1 MIGETIGK
9 YRIVARLGR
18 GGMGTVYKAV
28 DQTLEREVAIKVLNP
43 GLAQSDVLKR
53 FRAEAVTLA
62 KLNHPNIATLYELG
76 QHGDELLMVME
87 FVRGETFDKLSERVG
102 PMPFE
107 RAAYLTAQ
115 VLDALAH
122 AHRAGV
128 VHRDLKPANLMLS
141 ESGVVKVM
149 DFGIARMVGTEHLTS
164 DGLMMGTPAYMAP
177 EQVMGTE
184 VDGRADLYGVG
195 VILFRMLTSHLPF
208 KADTAVA
215 MVQKQVKDAPTPLR
229 QFRAELPA
237 WCEQIMDRALA
248 KPPEARYQTAD
259 EFRSAL
265 MLSAA
270 LAPATEVTSVL
281 ASGMSPDP
289 EITIAPDSMPTT
301 RLSSR
306 PVPPPGARTPA
317 PAQPASAPKSAPP
330 ESAAPTVAAPLTTR
344 PPASAPVFI
353 PISEPVTAGFRAA
366 NPSAPPPPGQ
376 ARASTLAYAGL
387 AIAFLAA
394 VIAAVVVLTVKR
406 PSMSDTPATPPSSAP
421 EVSQAPASVPPAA
434 SLPPAASAEP
444 SVTTP
449 AATPAAAATAPRR
462 GTSDPLESPAAP
474 SGSKPPSAAAAP
486 SAARGPARESRPA
499 LPSMTFEPVRHL
511 VISGTRPS
519 EREASLRLG
528 SDALVLSG
536 QDGGGASKTV
546 PYPSVIAIF
555 HSRSREPQWTGPTG
569 AALPIVKMDG
579 GMFGFMRGDRDWVSV
594 RTKAEFVMLRPEAG
608 LVARVIDAIEAR
620 TGLTTVRVG
629 KRGAGQD

>member
-1 MIGETIGK
+1 
-9 YRIVARLGR
+9 
-18 GGMGTVYKAV
+18 
-28 DQTLEREVAIKVLNP
+28 
-43 GLAQSDVLKR
+43 
-53 FRAEAVTLA
+53 
-62 KLNHPNIATLYELG
+62 
-76 QHGDELLMVME
+76 
-87 FVRGETFDKLSERVG
+87 
-102 PMPFE
+102 
-107 RAAYLTAQ
+107 
-115 VLDALAH
+115 
-122 AHRAGV
+122 
-128 VHRDLKPANLMLS
+128 
-141 ESGVVKVM
+141 
-149 DFGIARMVGTEHLTS
+149 
-164 DGLMMGTPAYMAP
+164 MAP

-237 WCEQIMDRALA
+237 WCEQILDRALA

-281 ASGMSPDP
+281 ASGMSPDQ

-306 PVPPPGARTPA
+306 PAPPPA
-317 PAQPASAPKSAPP
+317 PALPASAPPEPAAPP
-330 ESAAPTVAAPLTTR
+330 VAAPLTVR
-344 PPASAPVFI
+344 SPASAPAASAPAAAVPPPRVTAPRAAPPAPVFI

-376 ARASTLAYAGL
+376 ARASRLAYAGL

-394 VIAAVVVLTVKR
+394 LIAAVVVLTVQR
-406 PSMSDTPATPPSSAP
+406 PPMSDTPATPSSSAP
-421 EVSQAPASVPPAA
+421 EVSQAAPSVPPAA
-434 SLPPAASAEP
+434 SAAPAATSVAP
-444 SVTTP
+444 PVTTP
-449 AATPAAAATAPRR
+449 AATPADAATTPRP
-462 GTSDPLESPAAP
+462 GTSDPLEPPAAR
-474 SGSKPPSAAAAP
+474 SGSKPPSTAAAP
-486 SAARGPARESRPA
+486 SAARGPARESRPV
-499 LPSMTFEPVRHL
+499 LPSMTFEAVRHL
-511 VISGTRPS
+511 VVSGTRPS

-546 PYPSVIAIF
+546 PYSSVIAIF
-555 HSRSREPQWTGPTG
+555 HSRSREPQWAGPTG

-594 RTKAEFVMLRPEAG
+594 RTKAEFVLLRPEAG
-608 LVARVIDAIEAR
+608 LVARVIEAIEAR

-629 KRGAGQD
+629 KRGAGKD